1 MNEKLDQ
8 NLEDVKTEEL
18 IANVDS
24 DVVEVKE
31 VDSDVVEVKKTT
43 TKKLKII

>member
-31 VDSDVVEVKKTT
+31 VDSDVVEVKKNYH
-43 TKKLKII
+43 